1 MRCFILLLAIQ
12 GGDSFPIVA
21 NRDLMATVSPR
32 VGESC
37 PKAKSFIIFNG
48 STPGRCVVETYTEV
62 MRKPCIAG
70 GSRSD

>member
-12 GGDSFPIVA
+12 GGESCPIVA

-37 PKAKSFIIFNG
+37 PRARSLIIFNG
-48 STPGRCVVETYTEV
+48 STPGRCVVETLAEV
-62 MRKPCIAG
+62 MSKPCIAG
-70 GSRSD
+70 GNRPD